1 MDDLI
6 TLLQEYKGKPVILV
20 DLMNLLFRNLF
31 AFSKLRNS
39 SGEQTGG
46 YYGLTKLLTTISTSM
61 FYHDSL
67 VLLIDDGVPVDRNK
81 TNSDYKANRKHSV
94 SFENKSY
101 VVDCIIQSLPNVY
114 RVHNSVVEADD
125 LMFSISRIKQF
136 ENKFIIY
143 TLDKDLFQAI
153 DSTTFISN
161 HYSNGHF
168 TLLDDAS
175 DYYKKHFRD
184 LEPYQIPYY
193 RACIGDRSDNLPPI
207 QDRFPKK
214 VAYCFAKYC
223 VKSDEIVKPTSKL
236 DLTKKQFEQLDFIYK
251 SEVFMS
257 NLLLMRL
264 QFIDIIPVMKKNK
277 TQFEVST
284 IVKHLELKE
293 FSEYL
298 KILA

>member
-1 MDDLI
+1 MAKLELTRSAEDYLRR
-6 TLLQEYKGKPVILV
+6 KV
-20 DLMNLLFRNLF
+20 DEWYEEAQDKRDEWYNRCL
-31 AFSKLRNS
+31 
-39 SGEQTGG
+39 
-46 YYGLTKLLTTISTSM
+46 
-61 FYHDSL
+61 DSL
-67 VLLIDDGVPVDRNK
+67 NWEYERKMRDADEDEEDEVESWYNSKVRDLDYDYRQVDSRIDSEKNSIDNFINNSVIDRYY
-81 TNSDYKANRKHSV
+81 D
-94 SFENKSY
+94 NKSY

-184 LEPYQIPYY
+184 LEPSQIPYY

-223 VKSDEIVKPTSKL
+223 VKSDEIVTICQSASDSIL
-236 DLTKKQFEQLDFIYK
+236 NRFNK
-251 SEVFMS
+251 S
-257 NLLLMRL
+257 
-264 QFIDIIPVMKKNK
+264 
-277 TQFEVST
+277 ST
-284 IVKHLELKE
+284 IIYNSIEK
-293 FSEYL
+293 
-298 KILA
+298 